1 MAPRAPG
8 RGPPARGPY
17 PGGPG
22 SSSSVSAPPCLRKGG
37 AGPVCDPAKCVGKSP
52 AVNALPMLSTVPRA
66 DSEAPAFPP
75 GHRVCVTT
83 MGCRVNRYDAALLRA
98 EVAALGAQVVGED
111 GPYDLFVLNT
121 CTVTHRADTEARRLA
136 RRARRRRP
144 AARVVVT
151 GCYAEVDPEAL
162 AAMPEIDL
170 VAGNRDK
177 PELAGRLAA
186 LARGADA
193 ADTPPRAPH
202 RRWGRGNIF
211 GAGVDL
217 LPEAES
223 TRFFLKV
230 QEGCDQ
236 PCAYCIIPT
245 ARGAARSMP
254 PDDVVAAVR
263 AAGDAGYREVVLAGI
278 HLGGYGGDLTGV
290 NFAGLLK
297 RVLGETDVPRIR
309 FGSLEPWGVTD
320 AFVKLLGRERRLMP
334 FLHLPLQ
341 SGAASV
347 LRRMRRP
354 CTPDFYRARV
364 EAVLAAR
371 PELFLSTDVLTG
383 FPGETDA
390 EFAEGH
396 DFIASLPFAHL
407 HVFPYSARSGTPAA
421 GLPDPVPPD
430 VKRDRAARLIDLS
443 DRLKAAALAAR
454 VGTVTEV
461 LVERRR
467 GGHAEDGSAVALG
480 RGPHAPGT
488 IVRARITGVEGERLR
503 AVPVGAPA
511 GARRL
516 FA

>member
-1 MAPRAPG
+1 MNALP
-8 RGPPARGPY
+8 
-17 PGGPG
+17 
-22 SSSSVSAPPCLRKGG
+22 
-37 AGPVCDPAKCVGKSP
+37 
-52 AVNALPMLSTVPRA
+52 VNALPMPAPAPDTA
-66 DSEAPAFPP
+66 SEAPAFPP

-111 GPYDLFVLNT
+111 EPYDLFVLNT

-144 AARVVVT
+144 GARVAVT
-151 GCYAEVDPEAL
+151 GCYAEVDPAAL

-186 LARGADA
+186 LARGEDAD
-193 ADTPPRAPH
+193 DLPLRPPH
-202 RRWGRGNIF
+202 RRWGCGSIF

-263 AAGDAGYREVVLAGI
+263 GAHEAGHREVVLAGI
-278 HLGGYGGDLTGV
+278 HLGGYGRDISGV
-290 NFAGLLK
+290 DAGVDFTDMDFAGLLE
-297 RVLGETDVPRIR
+297 RVLGETDMPRIR

-320 AFVKLLGRERRLMP
+320 AFVDLLGRERRLMP

-421 GLPDPVPPD
+421 DLASPVPPD

-454 VGTVTEV
+454 VGAVTEV
-461 LVERRR
+461 LVERRG
-467 GGHAEDGSAVALG
+467 GGHAEDGSAVALRG
-480 RGPHAPGT
+480 GPHAPGT
-488 IVRARITGVEGERLR
+488 IVRARVTGVEGERLR

-511 GARRL
+511 GMRHL